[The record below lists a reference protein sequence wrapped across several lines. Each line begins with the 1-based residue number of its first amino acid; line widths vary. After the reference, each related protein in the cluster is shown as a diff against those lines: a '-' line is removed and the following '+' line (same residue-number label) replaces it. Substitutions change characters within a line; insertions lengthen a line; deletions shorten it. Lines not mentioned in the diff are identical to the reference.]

1 MAGARC
7 RATLA
12 EDRAD
17 RPLDPGDRGSDRRGL
32 SAVRHGAGD
41 RLARSR
47 PDQFFL
53 GRGGRRIRVGVDD
66 DDRRRHRDWRTRPFH
81 LAGADASL
89 ADAGAA
95 RDPCRDA
102 SLDRRVWRARRLVW
116 GEAGDRQQPA
126 DLAGLGAQSRLALC
140 GASGRRRAHR
150 ALWSRSRVRAAAA
163 TGCLSRLGRSG
174 CGERLIMLLASTGLL
189 FAFLVAFSMPIVF
202 ALGAAAILGLV
213 LGGYSLEMLA
223 SSLIGASQNW
233 ILLAIPSFIFAGTVM
248 ERCGMSNALVDLARA
263 LVGWLRGGLGMSVI
277 VVSYFFSDI
286 CGSKMAEVSALGS
299 TLMPPLRRAGY
310 RSADGASLIASG
322 TAMGMLVPP
331 AIFMI
336 VIGEVT
342 NVSVAALFLA
352 GFIPAAVI
360 GVCLCALVAIQ
371 AHLLGWPKVT
381 RPSLAFLLHSLRQ
394 AAVPLVIPL
403 VILGGF
409 YLGAFTATEAGA
421 IVALYSLLAA
431 RLYYRNLSWREI
443 VGIGYE
449 SAVLTAVVIF
459 LLAVA
464 TIFQYLMGVT
474 GVPLLLGELLR
485 PLESAHW
492 LFLVGVAL
500 ITMVFGMVL
509 EGLPA
514 AVVLIPVVFP
524 IAMRLGIN
532 PIHFDI
538 VQTAAVGI
546 GLFLPPMGVGLL
558 MALKFAD
565 VSVGQ
570 HARGYWPYVLAL
582 LIGLMLIICLPELSL
597 AIPRSAGFVR

>member
-1 MAGARC
+1 
-7 RATLA
+7 
-12 EDRAD
+12 
-17 RPLDPGDRGSDRRGL
+17 
-32 SAVRHGAGD
+32 
-41 RLARSR
+41 
-47 PDQFFL
+47 
-53 GRGGRRIRVGVDD
+53 
-66 DDRRRHRDWRTRPFH
+66 
-81 LAGADASL
+81 
-89 ADAGAA
+89 
-95 RDPCRDA
+95 
-102 SLDRRVWRARRLVW
+102 
-116 GEAGDRQQPA
+116 
-126 DLAGLGAQSRLALC
+126 
-140 GASGRRRAHR
+140 
-150 ALWSRSRVRAAAA
+150 
-163 TGCLSRLGRSG
+163 
-174 CGERLIMLLASTGLL
+174 MLLAITGIV
-189 FAFLVAFSMPIVF
+189 FVVLVAFSVPTVF
-202 ALGAAAILGLV
+202 ALGAAAVMGLV
-213 LGGYSLEMLA
+213 LGGNSLEMLA
-223 SSLIGASQNW
+223 SSLVGASQNW
-233 ILLAIPSFIFAGTVM
+233 VLLAIPSFIFAGTVM

-310 RSADGASLIASG
+310 RPEDGASLIAAG
-322 TAMGMLVPP
+322 TAMGMLVP
-331 AIFMI
+331 
-336 VIGEVT
+336 
-342 NVSVAALFLA
+342 
-352 GFIPAAVI
+352 
-360 GVCLCALVAIQ
+360 
-371 AHLLGWPKVT
+371 
-381 RPSLAFLLHSLRQ
+381 
-394 AAVPLVIPL
+394 
-403 VILGGF
+403 
-409 YLGAFTATEAGA
+409 GA

-431 RLYYRNLSWREI
+431 RLYYRNLSWMQI
-443 VGIGYE
+443 LHIGYD
-449 SAVLTAVVIF
+449 SAVLTAVVVF

-464 TIFQYLMGVT
+464 TIFQYLMGVS

-558 MALKFAD
+558 MALKFAE
-565 VSVGQ
+565 VGVGQ

>member
-1 MAGARC
+1 
-7 RATLA
+7 
-12 EDRAD
+12 
-17 RPLDPGDRGSDRRGL
+17 
-32 SAVRHGAGD
+32 
-41 RLARSR
+41 
-47 PDQFFL
+47 
-53 GRGGRRIRVGVDD
+53 
-66 DDRRRHRDWRTRPFH
+66 
-81 LAGADASL
+81 
-89 ADAGAA
+89 
-95 RDPCRDA
+95 
-102 SLDRRVWRARRLVW
+102 
-116 GEAGDRQQPA
+116 
-126 DLAGLGAQSRLALC
+126 
-140 GASGRRRAHR
+140 
-150 ALWSRSRVRAAAA
+150 
-163 TGCLSRLGRSG
+163 
-174 CGERLIMLLASTGLL
+174 MLLASTGLL
-189 FAFLVAFSMPIVF
+189 FALLVAFSMPIVF

-299 TLMPPLRRAGY
+299 TLMPPMRRAGY
-310 RSADGASLIASG
+310 RAADGASLIASG

-342 NVSVAALFLA
+342 NVSVVALFLA

-360 GVCLCALVAIQ
+360 GICLCALVAIQ
-371 AHLLGWPKVT
+371 AHLLGWPKDT
-381 RPSLAFLLHSLRQ
+381 RPSLMFLLRSLRE

-421 IVALYSLLAA
+421 IVALYSLIAA
-431 RLYYRNLSWREI
+431 RLYYRNLSWMEI
-443 VGIGYE
+443 LRIGYD
-449 SAVLTAVVIF
+449 SAVLTAVVVF

-474 GVPLLLGELLR
+474 GVPLLLGEILR
-485 PLESAHW
+485 PLESAQW
-492 LFLVGVAL
+492 LFLLGVAL

-524 IAMRLGIN
+524 IATRIGIN

-558 MALKFAD
+558 MALRFAE
-565 VSVGQ
+565 VSVGE

-597 AIPRSAGFVR
+597 MIPRSAGFVR